1 MRRFAVVADQIIRVV
16 FQPHRGA
23 AVGAV
28 HTLIIGRNLLYRYNM
43 LWIVFL
49 ASLQAQQYD
58 VIVRGGMVYDGS
70 GSAPVR
76 ADVGIRKDRIE
87 NIGDL
92 KSAKAKTEIDATGLA
107 VAPGFINLM
116 SGPETLF
123 ADGKSQ
129 GDLRQGV
136 TLEVFGEGESM
147 GPLTPEMRKYF
158 EGMPGDIRYPMPW
171 STLAGGLQ
179 TLAARGISC
188 NIASFVGA
196 ATIRENVL
204 GFADRAPSSAE
215 LTRMRALTAQAMKE
229 GALGVASALIYAP
242 GTYAKTDELIALA
255 QEVAKFNGIYISH
268 IRSEGDRLVEAVDE
282 LIAIARA
289 AKIRAE
295 IYHLKAA
302 GKDNWGKLDEV
313 IKHVEAARAE
323 GLHITADMYTY
334 TAGATGLDA
343 SMPPWVQEGGY
354 HEWAKRLQDPAIREK
369 VMREMRS
376 KSEKMSEK
384 WENLLLAAGA
394 DRVLLVGFAND
405 KLKPLTG
412 KSLSEVAKM
421 RGKSA
426 EETAMDLVI
435 EDGTRV
441 GTIYF
446 LMSEEN
452 VRKEA
457 ALPWVSFGADE
468 DSQAPEGV
476 FLKSNPH
483 PRAYGNFARFLGQY
497 VRDEKAAPLPD
508 AVRRLAQLPAE
519 NLRLDHRGALK
530 KGYFADVVVFDPAK
544 IQDHATFEKPHQY
557 STGVVHVLVN
567 GTQVIKDGGH
577 TGATPGRAVYGPG
590 K

>member
-1 MRRFAVVADQIIRVV
+1 
-16 FQPHRGA
+16 
-23 AVGAV
+23 
-28 HTLIIGRNLLYRYNM
+28 M
-43 LWIVFL
+43 LWIVLL
-49 ASLQAQQYD
+49 ASLHAQQYD
-58 VIVRGGMVYDGS
+58 VIVRGGTVYDGS
-70 GSAPVR
+70 GGTPVR
-76 ADVGIRKDRIE
+76 ADVGIRGDRVE

-92 KSAKAKTEIDATGLA
+92 KAAKAAREIDAKGLA

-129 GDLRQGV
+129 SDLRQGV

-158 EGMPGDIRYPMPW
+158 EGMPSDIKFPMPW
-171 STLAGGLQ
+171 PTLAEGLQ
-179 TLAARGISC
+179 TLAKRGISC

-204 GFADRAPSSAE
+204 GFADRAPTAEE
-215 LTRMRALTAQAMKE
+215 LTRMRALTAKAMKE

-242 GTYAKTDELIALA
+242 GAYAKTDELIALA
-255 QEVAKFNGIYISH
+255 QEAAQYNGIYISH
-268 IRSEGDRLVEAVDE
+268 IRSEGDRLVESVDE

-302 GKDNWGKLDEV
+302 GRDNWGKLDTV

-343 SMPPWVQEGGY
+343 SMPPWAQEGGY
-354 HEWAKRLQDPAIREK
+354 HEWAKRLQDPAIRER
-369 VMREMRS
+369 VMREMRN
-376 KSEKMSEK
+376 KSEK

-394 DRVLLVGFAND
+394 DRTLLVGFAND

-412 KSLSEVAKM
+412 KSLAEVAKM
-421 RGKSA
+421 RGKSP

-446 LMSEEN
+446 LMSEKN
-452 VRKEA
+452 VKREA
-457 ALPWVSFGADE
+457 GLPWVSFGADE

-483 PRAYGNFARFLGQY
+483 PRAYGNFARFLGEY
-497 VRDEKAAPLPD
+497 VRDEKVTTLQD
-508 AVRRLAQLPAE
+508 GVRRLAGLPAE
-519 NLRLDHRGALK
+519 NLKLDHRGALK

-567 GTQVIKDGGH
+567 GTQVIKDGEH
-577 TGATPGRAVYGPG
+577 TGAMPGRVVG

>member
-1 MRRFAVVADQIIRVV
+1 
-16 FQPHRGA
+16 
-23 AVGAV
+23 
-28 HTLIIGRNLLYRYNM
+28 M
-43 LWIVFL
+43 LWIVLL

-70 GSAPVR
+70 GGAPVR
-76 ADVGIRKDRIE
+76 ADVGIRGDRIE
-87 NIGDL
+87 SIGDL
-92 KSAKAKTEIDATGLA
+92 KSAKAKTEIDARGLA
-107 VAPGFINLM
+107 AAPGYINMM

-129 GDLRQGV
+129 SDLRQGV

-158 EGMPGDIRYPMPW
+158 EGMPGDIRYRMPW
-171 STLAGGLQ
+171 STLAGGLE

-204 GFADRAPSSAE
+204 GFADRAPSPTE
-215 LTRMRALTAQAMKE
+215 VTRMRELTAQAMKE

-255 QEVAKFNGIYISH
+255 QETAKFNGIYISH

-313 IKHVEAARAE
+313 IKHVEAARAQ

-354 HEWAKRLQDPAIREK
+354 HDWAKRLRDPAIRER

-376 KSEKMSEK
+376 KSDK

-412 KSLSEVAKM
+412 KSLAEVAKM
-421 RGKSA
+421 RGKSP

-452 VRKEA
+452 VHKEA

-468 DSQAPEGV
+468 DSQAPEGL

-497 VRDEKAAPLPD
+497 VRDDKVTTLPD

-519 NLRLDHRGALK
+519 NLRLDLRGALK
-530 KGYFADVVVFDPAK
+530 KGYFADIVVFDPAK

-567 GTQVIKDGGH
+567 GTQVIKDGTH
-577 TGATPGRAVYGPG
+577 TGATPGRVVYGPG
-590 K
+590 KEPR

>member
-1 MRRFAVVADQIIRVV
+1 M
-16 FQPHRGA
+16 
-23 AVGAV
+23 
-28 HTLIIGRNLLYRYNM
+28 YRDEM
-43 LWIVFL
+43 VWIVLL
-49 ASLQAQQYD
+49 ASLQAQQFD
-58 VIVRGGMVYDGS
+58 VVVRGGTVYDGT
-70 GSAPVR
+70 GGAPLQ
-76 ADVGIRKDRIE
+76 ADVGIRKDRIAR
-87 NIGDL
+87 IGDL
-92 KSAKAKTEIDATGLA
+92 KGATGKIEIDARGLA
-107 VAPGFINLM
+107 AAPGFINLM

-129 GDLRQGV
+129 SDLRQGV

-147 GPLTPEMRKYF
+147 GPQTPEMRKYF
-158 EGMPGDIRYPMPW
+158 EGMPADIKYPMPW

-179 TLAARGISC
+179 TLAAKGVSC

-196 ATIRENVL
+196 ATIHENVL
-204 GFADRAPSSAE
+204 GFADRAPTLEE
-215 LTRMRALTAQAMKE
+215 LMRMRALTARAMKE

-242 GTYAKTDELIALA
+242 GAYAKTDELIALA
-255 QEVAKFNGIYISH
+255 QEAAKANGIYISH

-302 GKDNWGKLDEV
+302 GRDNWGKLDEV
-313 IKHVEAARAE
+313 IRHVEAARAQ
-323 GLHITADMYTY
+323 GLKITADMYTY

-354 HEWAKRLQDPAIREK
+354 HEWAKRLQDPAIRER
-369 VMREMRS
+369 VAREMRS
-376 KSEKMSEK
+376 KSEK

-412 KSLSEVAKM
+412 KTLAEVAKM
-421 RGKSA
+421 RGKSP

-497 VRDEKAAPLPD
+497 VRDERATTLQD

-530 KGYFADVVVFDPAK
+530 TGYFADVVVFDPTK

-567 GTQVIKDGGH
+567 GTQVIKDGEH
-577 TGATPGRAVYGPG
+577 TGATPGRVVYGPG

>member
-1 MRRFAVVADQIIRVV
+1 M
-16 FQPHRGA
+16 
-23 AVGAV
+23 
-28 HTLIIGRNLLYRYNM
+28 IGGSLLYRYKM
-43 LWIVFL
+43 VWIVLL

-58 VIVRGGMVYDGS
+58 VIVRGGTVYDGS
-70 GSAPVR
+70 GGTPVR

-87 NIGDL
+87 AIGDL
-92 KSAKAKTEIDATGLA
+92 KNAKARTEIDATGLA
-107 VAPGFINLM
+107 VAPGFIDLM
-116 SGPETLF
+116 SGPESLF

-129 GDLRQGV
+129 SGLRQGV

-147 GPLTPEMRKYF
+147 GPQTPEMRKYF
-158 EGMPGDIRYPMPW
+158 EGMPSDIRYPMPW

-204 GFADRAPSSAE
+204 GFADRAPSAAE
-215 LTRMRALTAQAMKE
+215 LARMRTLTAQAMKE

-242 GTYAKTDELIALA
+242 GTYAKTDELIGLA
-255 QEVAKFNGIYISH
+255 QESAKYNGIYISH

-302 GKDNWGKLDEV
+302 GKDNWGKLDTV
-313 IKHVEAARAE
+313 IQHVEKARAD

-354 HEWAKRLQDPAIREK
+354 HEWAKRLQDPATRER
-369 VMREMRS
+369 VMREMRN
-376 KSEKMSEK
+376 KSEK

-412 KSLSEVAKM
+412 KSLAEVAKM
-421 RGKSA
+421 RGKSP

-483 PRAYGNFARFLGQY
+483 PRAYGNFARFLGKY
-497 VRDEKAAPLPD
+497 VREEHAATLSD
-508 AVRRLAQLPAE
+508 AVRRLAALPAD
-519 NLRLDHRGALK
+519 NLRLDHRGLLRR
-530 KGYFADVVVFDPAK
+530 GYFADVVVFDPAK

-557 STGVVHVLVN
+557 STGVVDVFVN

-577 TGATPGRAVYGPG
+577 TGAKPGRVVYGPG

>member
-1 MRRFAVVADQIIRVV
+1 
-16 FQPHRGA
+16 
-23 AVGAV
+23 
-28 HTLIIGRNLLYRYNM
+28 M
-43 LWIVFL
+43 LWIVLL

-58 VIVRGGMVYDGS
+58 VIVRGGTVYDGS
-70 GSAPVR
+70 GGVPMR

-87 NIGDL
+87 QIGGL
-92 KSAKAKTEIDATGLA
+92 KSARGRTEIDARGLA

-116 SGPETLF
+116 SGPDTLF

-129 GDLRQGV
+129 SDLRQGV

-158 EGMPGDIRYPMPW
+158 EGMPSDIRYPMPW
-171 STLAGGLQ
+171 STLAGGLK

-204 GFADRAPSSAE
+204 GFADRAPSAE
-215 LTRMRALTAQAMKE
+215 ELSRMKILTAQAMKE

-242 GTYAKTDELIALA
+242 GAYAKTDELIALA
-255 QEVAKFNGIYISH
+255 QEAAKYDGIYISH
-268 IRSEGDRLVEAVDE
+268 IRSEGDRLVEAIDE

-302 GKDNWGKLDEV
+302 GKDNWGKLDTV
-313 IKHVEAARAE
+313 IQHVEAARAE

-343 SMPPWVQEGGY
+343 SMPPWVQAGGY
-354 HEWAKRLQDPAIREK
+354 HEWAKRLQDPAIRER
-369 VMREMRS
+369 VMREMRN
-376 KSEKMSEK
+376 KSEK

-412 KSLSEVAKM
+412 KTLAEVAKT
-421 RGKSA
+421 RGKSP

-457 ALPWVSFGADE
+457 GLPWVSFGADE
-468 DSQAPEGV
+468 SSQAPEGV

-483 PRAYGNFARFLGQY
+483 PRAYGNFARFLGRY
-497 VRDEKAAPLPD
+497 VRDEKVTTLPD

-519 NLRLDHRGALK
+519 NLRLDHRGTLK
-530 KGYFADVVVFDPAK
+530 KGYFADVVVFDPKK
-544 IQDHATFEKPHQY
+544 IQDHATFDKPHQY

-567 GTQVIKDGGH
+567 GTQVIRDGEH
-577 TGATPGRAVYGPG
+577 TGATPGRVVGKIAAVPPNPR
-590 K
+590 

>member
-1 MRRFAVVADQIIRVV
+1 
-16 FQPHRGA
+16 
-23 AVGAV
+23 
-28 HTLIIGRNLLYRYNM
+28 M
-43 LWIVFL
+43 LWIVLL

-58 VIVRGGMVYDGS
+58 VIVRGGTVYDGS
-70 GSAPVR
+70 GGAPMR

-87 NIGDL
+87 GIGDL
-92 KSAKAKTEIDATGLA
+92 KAANAKTEIDARGLA

-116 SGPETLF
+116 SGPDTLF
-123 ADGKSQ
+123 ADGRSQ
-129 GDLRQGV
+129 SDMRQGV

-171 STLAGGLQ
+171 STLADGLQ

-204 GFADRAPSSAE
+204 GFADRPPTPSE
-215 LTRMRALTAQAMKE
+215 LARMKALTAQAMKE

-242 GTYAKTDELIALA
+242 GAYAKTDELIALA
-255 QEVAKFNGIYISH
+255 EEARKFNGIYISH
-268 IRSEGDRLVEAVDE
+268 IRSEGDRLVEAADE

-302 GKDNWGKLDEV
+302 GKDNWGKLDTV
-313 IKHVEAARAE
+313 IKHVEDARAE

-354 HEWAKRLQDPAIREK
+354 HEWAKRLHDPAIRER

-376 KSEKMSEK
+376 KSDK

-412 KSLSEVAKM
+412 KTLADVAKM
-421 RGKSA
+421 RGKSP

-497 VRDEKAAPLPD
+497 VRDEKVTTLQD
-508 AVRRLAQLPAE
+508 AVRRLAQLPAG
-519 NLRLDHRGALK
+519 NLRLDSRGALK

-567 GTQVIKDGGH
+567 GTPVIKDGEH
-577 TGATPGRAVYGPG
+577 TGAKPGRVVPRS
-590 K
+590 

>member
-1 MRRFAVVADQIIRVV
+1 
-16 FQPHRGA
+16 
-23 AVGAV
+23 
-28 HTLIIGRNLLYRYNM
+28 LLYRYNM
-43 LWIVFL
+43 LWIVLL
-49 ASLQAQQYD
+49 ASMQAQQYD
-58 VIVRGGMVYDGS
+58 VIVRGGTIYDGS
-70 GSAPVR
+70 GGAPVR

-92 KSAKAKTEIDATGLA
+92 KGAKAKTEIDATGLA

-129 GDLRQGV
+129 SDLRQGV

-158 EGMPGDIRYPMPW
+158 EGMPSDIKYPMPW
-171 STLAGGLQ
+171 STLAGGLK

-204 GFADRAPSSAE
+204 GFADRAPSAAE
-215 LTRMRALTAQAMKE
+215 LSRMRALTAQAMKE

-255 QEVAKFNGIYISH
+255 QEAAKFNGIYISH

-289 AKIRAE
+289 AKIRGE

-302 GKDNWGKLDEV
+302 GKDNWAKLDTV
-313 IKHVEAARAE
+313 IKHVEAARAD

-354 HEWAKRLQDPAIREK
+354 HEWAKRLQDPAIRERVAK
-369 VMREMRS
+369 EMRN
-376 KSEKMSEK
+376 KSDK

-412 KSLSEVAKM
+412 KSLAEVAKM
-421 RGKSA
+421 RGKSP

-497 VRDEKAAPLPD
+497 VRDEKVATLPD

-519 NLRLDHRGALK
+519 NLHLDRRGALK

-567 GTQVIKDGGH
+567 GTPVIKDGEH
-577 TGATPGRAVYGPG
+577 TGATPGRVVARGVKY
-590 K
+590 

>member
-1 MRRFAVVADQIIRVV
+1 
-16 FQPHRGA
+16 
-23 AVGAV
+23 
-28 HTLIIGRNLLYRYNM
+28 M
-43 LWIVFL
+43 LWIVLL

-70 GSAPVR
+70 GGAPVR
-76 ADVGIRKDRIE
+76 ADVGIRGDRIE
-87 NIGDL
+87 SIGDL
-92 KSAKAKTEIDATGLA
+92 KSAKAKTEIDARGLA
-107 VAPGFINLM
+107 AAPGYINMM

-129 GDLRQGV
+129 SDLRQGV

-158 EGMPGDIRYPMPW
+158 EGMPGDIRYRMPW
-171 STLAGGLQ
+171 STLAGGLE

-204 GFADRAPSSAE
+204 GFADRAPSPTE
-215 LTRMRALTAQAMKE
+215 VTRMRELTAQAMKE

-255 QEVAKFNGIYISH
+255 QETAKFNGIYISH

-313 IKHVEAARAE
+313 IKHVEAARAQ

-354 HEWAKRLQDPAIREK
+354 HDWAKRLRDPAIRER

-376 KSEKMSEK
+376 KSDK

-412 KSLSEVAKM
+412 KSLAEVAKM
-421 RGKSA
+421 RGKSP

-452 VRKEA
+452 VHKEA

-468 DSQAPEGV
+468 DSQAPEGL

-497 VRDEKAAPLPD
+497 VRDDKVTTLPD

-519 NLRLDHRGALK
+519 NLRLDLRGALK
-530 KGYFADVVVFDPAK
+530 KGYFADIVVFDPAK

-567 GTQVIKDGGH
+567 GTQVIKDGTH
-577 TGATPGRAVYGPG
+577 TGATPGRVVYGHG
-590 K
+590 KEPR

>member
-1 MRRFAVVADQIIRVV
+1 
-16 FQPHRGA
+16 
-23 AVGAV
+23 
-28 HTLIIGRNLLYRYNM
+28 M
-43 LWIVFL
+43 LWIVLF
-49 ASLQAQQYD
+49 ASMQAQQYD
-58 VIVRGGMVYDGS
+58 VVVRGGTVYDGS
-70 GSAPVR
+70 GGAPVR
-76 ADVGIRKDRIE
+76 ADIGIRGDRIE

-92 KSAKAKTEIDATGLA
+92 KNAKGKTEIDARGLA

-129 GDLRQGV
+129 SDLRQGV

-188 NIASFVGA
+188 NIASFAGA

-204 GFADRAPSSAE
+204 GFADRAPTPAE
-215 LTRMRALTAQAMKE
+215 LARMKALTAQAMKE

-255 QEVAKFNGIYISH
+255 QEAAKFNGIYISH

-343 SMPPWVQEGGY
+343 SMPSWVQEGGY

-376 KSEKMSEK
+376 KSDK

-412 KSLSEVAKM
+412 KSLAEVAKM
-421 RGKSA
+421 RGKSP
-426 EETAMDLVI
+426 EETAMDLVV

-497 VRDEKAAPLPD
+497 VRDEKVATLPD

-519 NLRLDHRGALK
+519 NLLLDHRGALK

-567 GTQVIKDGGH
+567 GTQVIKNGEH
-577 TGATPGRAVYGPG
+577 TGATPGRVVYGPG